1 MDFLQ
6 SHQDWMINMARIL
19 VVDDEAA
26 IRRLLGEMLDMS
38 GYKCALAADAADA
51 RTFIRDQGFDLI
63 LCDVNM
69 PGESGLDLIRYVLA
83 EHQETAVI
91 MVSAVDDTDIAE
103 TALQIGAFGYI
114 IKPFRH
120 NELMINIANALR
132 RRELEIKNR
141 IQRENLEQAVLDRTG
156 ELQTTLNKLKIATEG
171 IIQAM
176 AMTIEIRDPYT
187 AGHQR
192 RVRDLSRAIAEDM
205 GISKERINAIRMS
218 SMIHDLGKI
227 ALPSEILS
235 KPGLLTTSEFELIK
249 THSQIGYNILK
260 DIEFPWPL
268 AEIILQH
275 HERMDGS
282 GYPHGLSG
290 EDILHEARIVAVADV
305 VEAISSHRPYRPAL
319 GIDKALEEISINK
332 NVLYDRT
339 VVETCV
345 KLFSDGRFEL

>member
-1 MDFLQ
+1 
-6 SHQDWMINMARIL
+6 MASIL

-38 GYKCALAADAADA
+38 GYKCALAADAAEA
-51 RTFIRDQGFDLI
+51 RTFIRDRGFDLI

-91 MVSAVDDTDIAE
+91 MVSGVDDTDIAE

-120 NELMINIANALR
+120 NELMISIANALR

-141 IQRENLEQAVLDRTG
+141 IQRENLEQAVLERTG

-192 RVRDLSRAIAEDM
+192 RVRDLSCAIAENM
-205 GISKERINAIRMS
+205 GLSKESINTIRMS

-249 THSQIGYNILK
+249 THSQTGYNILK

-268 AEIILQH
+268 AEIVLQH

-282 GYPHGLSG
+282 GYPQGLSG
-290 EDILHEARIVAVADV
+290 KDILHEARIVAVADV

-319 GIDKALEEISINK
+319 GVDKALEEISMNK
-332 NVLYDRT
+332 NVLYDRA

>member
-282 GYPHGLSG
+282 GYTPMASQ
-290 EDILHEARIVAVADV
+290 E
-305 VEAISSHRPYRPAL
+305 
-319 GIDKALEEISINK
+319 K
-332 NVLYDRT
+332 T
-339 VVETCV
+339 
-345 KLFSDGRFEL
+345 FSMKQE

>member
-1 MDFLQ
+1 
-6 SHQDWMINMARIL
+6 
-19 VVDDEAA
+19 
-26 IRRLLGEMLDMS
+26 
-38 GYKCALAADAADA
+38 
-51 RTFIRDQGFDLI
+51 
-63 LCDVNM
+63 
-69 PGESGLDLIRYVLA
+69 
-83 EHQETAVI
+83 
-91 MVSAVDDTDIAE
+91 
-103 TALQIGAFGYI
+103 
-114 IKPFRH
+114 
-120 NELMINIANALR
+120 
-132 RRELEIKNR
+132 LE
-141 IQRENLEQAVLDRTG
+141 RTG
-156 ELQTTLNKLKIATEG
+156 ELQTTLNKLEIATEG

-176 AMTIEIRDPYT
+176 AMTIEMRDPYT

-192 RVRDLSRAIAEDM
+192 RVRDLSCAIAENM
-205 GISKERINAIRMS
+205 GLSKERIDAIRMS

-235 KPGLLTTSEFELIK
+235 KPGRLTTSEFELIK

-282 GYPHGLSG
+282 GYPQGISG
-290 EDILHEARIVAVADV
+290 EDVLHEARIVAVADV

-319 GIDKALEEISINK
+319 GVDKALEEISMNK

-339 VVETCV
+339 VVEACV

>member
-1 MDFLQ
+1 
-6 SHQDWMINMARIL
+6 MARIL

-38 GYKCALAADAADA
+38 GYKCALAADAAEA

-120 NELMINIANALR
+120 NELMISIANALR

-141 IQRENLEQAVLDRTG
+141 IQRENLEQAVLERTG

-192 RVRDLSRAIAEDM
+192 RVRDLSCAIAEDM
-205 GISKERINAIRMS
+205 GLSKESINTIRMS

-268 AEIILQH
+268 AEIVLQH

-282 GYPHGLSG
+282 GYPQGLSG
-290 EDILHEARIVAVADV
+290 IDILHEARIVAVADV

-319 GIDKALEEISINK
+319 GVDKALEEISMNK

-339 VVETCV
+339 VVEACV

>member
-1 MDFLQ
+1 
-6 SHQDWMINMARIL
+6 MASIL
-19 VVDDEAA
+19 VVDDEGS
-26 IRRLLGEMLDMS
+26 IRRLLGETLDMS
-38 GYKCALAADAADA
+38 GHKCALAADAAEA
-51 RTFIRDQGFDLI
+51 RTFIRDQDFDLI
-63 LCDVNM
+63 LCDVKM

-91 MVSAVDDTDIAE
+91 IVSAVDDTEIAE
-103 TALQIGAFGYI
+103 TALEIGAFGYI

-120 NELMINIANALR
+120 NELMISIANALR

-141 IQRENLEQAVLDRTG
+141 IQREDLEQAVLERTG

-176 AMTIEIRDPYT
+176 VMTIEIRDPYT

-192 RVRDLSRAIAEDM
+192 RVRDLSCAIAEDM
-205 GISKERINAIRMS
+205 GLSKESIDTIRMS

-235 KPGLLTTSEFELIK
+235 KPGRLTTSEFELIK

-268 AEIILQH
+268 AEIVLQH

-282 GYPHGLSG
+282 GYPQGISG
-290 EDILHEARIVAVADV
+290 EGILYEARIVAVADV
-305 VEAISSHRPYRPAL
+305 VEAMSSHRPYRPAL
-319 GIDKALEEISINK
+319 GVDKALEEISMNK

-339 VVETCV
+339 VVEACV

>member
-1 MDFLQ
+1 
-6 SHQDWMINMARIL
+6 MARIL

-282 GYPHGLSG
+282 GYPPMASQ
-290 EDILHEARIVAVADV
+290 E
-305 VEAISSHRPYRPAL
+305 
-319 GIDKALEEISINK
+319 K
-332 NVLYDRT
+332 T
-339 VVETCV
+339 
-345 KLFSDGRFEL
+345 FSMKQE

>member
-282 GYPHGLSG
+282 GYPPMASQ
-290 EDILHEARIVAVADV
+290 E
-305 VEAISSHRPYRPAL
+305 
-319 GIDKALEEISINK
+319 K
-332 NVLYDRT
+332 T
-339 VVETCV
+339 
-345 KLFSDGRFEL
+345 FSMKQE

>member
-1 MDFLQ
+1 MT
-6 SHQDWMINMARIL
+6 SIL
-19 VVDDEAA
+19 VIDDEKP
-26 IRRLLGEMLDMS
+26 IRRLLGGMLDVA
-38 GYKCALAADAADA
+38 GYKCSLAADAVEA
-51 RTFIRDQGFDLI
+51 RSLIKSQNFDLI

-69 PGESGLDLIRYVLA
+69 PGESGLDLTRYVLA
-83 EHQETAVI
+83 EHQETAVV
-91 MVSAVDDTDIAE
+91 MVSGVDDPEIAE
-103 TALQIGAFGYI
+103 TALEIGAFGYV

-141 IQRENLEQAVLDRTG
+141 IQRHGLEQAVLDRTR
-156 ELQTTLNKLKIATEG
+156 ELQTTLNKLEVATEG
-171 IIQAM
+171 VIQAM
-176 AMTIEIRDPYT
+176 AMTIEMRDPYT

-192 RVRDLSRAIAEDM
+192 RVRDLSCAIAKDM
-205 GISKERINAIRMS
+205 GFSKERFDAIRMS

-235 KPGLLTTSEFELIK
+235 KPGRLTKTEFELIK
-249 THSQIGYNILK
+249 THSQIGYSILK

-275 HERMDGS
+275 HERMNGS
-282 GYPHGLSG
+282 GYPRSLSG
-290 EDILHEARIVAVADV
+290 ENILYEARIVAVADV

-319 GIDKALEEISINK
+319 GVDKALVEISKNK
-332 NVLYDRT
+332 DILYDKR
-339 VVETCV
+339 VVDTCV